1 LNLLIKNSLLFLILF
16 SELAFSQIA
25 DSSFFSSVRSVNPGV
40 AHGRLQGL
48 ATLDASQQNIEKK
61 HDVTAGGIVGGINSE
76 VEIQKSNLFYASRG
90 GSIAFELLANMST
103 GKSSEKINSTTAGE
117 RNIENNAKSNFYGGI
132 LDLKYLGFSY
142 SAASYNTN
150 YQFRIGDPPNVSA
163 RDIKTNI
170 DYSLLKV
177 GTAFKISGFTFGI
190 FGMDKKSDEDR
201 AYTYYDPTTGNK
213 GTTELYPAT
222 SQATGYGVG
231 LGYTAK
237 NFRIEIGTEQLS
249 KPKFKY
255 DEDPLE
261 IIKQQTASS
270 RTGITVEAR
279 FGKLS
284 LGASVKNNVGNYTDL
299 DDLIMANLVY
309 AELSASDSRLETSFN
324 FGYGADKGLSFSA
337 FYTQSEAKTEE
348 ETIIFPGNEYPAVTK
363 SSAFGGNIT
372 YYF

>member
-1 LNLLIKNSLLFLILF
+1 MLL
-16 SELAFSQIA
+16 SEQAFSQIA

-61 HDVTAGGIVGGINSE
+61 HEVTTGGIVGGINSE
-76 VEIQKSNLFYASRG
+76 VEIQKNNLFYASKG
-90 GSIAFELLANMST
+90 GSIAFEVLANMSS
-103 GKSSEKINSTTAGE
+103 GKSTENINSTSYGE
-117 RNIENNAKSNFYGGI
+117 RNIENKAESNYYGGI
-132 LDLKYLGFSY
+132 LDLKYLGLSY
-142 SAASYNTN
+142 STANYNTN
-150 YQFRIGDPPNVSA
+150 YQFRVGSPPSVSA
-163 RDIKTNI
+163 RDIDTNI
-170 DYSLLKV
+170 DYTLLKV
-177 GTAFKISGFTFGI
+177 GTAFKISGFTIGF

-201 AYTYYDPTTGNK
+201 SYTYYDPTTGNK
-213 GTTELYPAT
+213 GTTEFYPAT
-222 SQATGYGVG
+222 SQATGFGVG
-231 LGYTAK
+231 VGYTSK
-237 NFRIEIGTEQLS
+237 NYRIEIGTEQLS

-255 DEDPLE
+255 DEDPLN

-270 RTGITVEAR
+270 RTGIAVEAK

-299 DDLIMANLVY
+299 DDLIMSNLVY

-324 FGYGADKGLSFSA
+324 FGYGADKGFSFSA

-348 ETIIFPGNEYPAVTK
+348 ETIIFPGNEYPATTK